1 MRKFNVYY
9 IGKNNVENTTTVF
22 AENALDA
29 YFVFTAYN
37 NDKVVEV
44 KEVGA

>member
-1 MRKFNVYY
+1 MKKFNVYY

-37 NDKVVEV
+37 NNNKVVEV
-44 KEVGA
+44 KEV